1 MVLHQTW
8 ASRRFLT
15 VLTKFDP
22 KSISGEPKNPNFD
35 LVVKLGWNQHHCK
48 DYQILIP
55 TTIYGSKSELE
66 RPRYHKNRDDAP
78 IDAPLTSESH
88 NFWTDYWIFKFHTF
102 SETESQKLAKGVKIN
117 LIKGGWRPLKGRQ
130 PPYKGCRLEVRAE
143 AINSPMWCLL
153 RFPYMGPT

>member
-8 ASRRFLT
+8 VSRRFLT
-15 VLTKFDP
+15 ILTKFDP
-22 KSISGEPKNPNFD
+22 KSILSEPKNHNFD
-35 LVVKLGWNQHHCK
+35 LVVRLGWNQHHCK

-55 TTIYGSKSELE
+55 TTVHRSKSKLE

-78 IDAPLTSESH
+78 TDAPLTSESH
-88 NFWTDYWIFKFHTF
+88 NFWTDRWIFKFHTF
-102 SETESQKLAKGVKIN
+102 SETESQKLAKGIKIN

-130 PPYKGCRLEVRAE
+130 PPYKGCCLEVRAE

-153 RFPYMGPT
+153 RFPYIGLT